1 MELSNLTGLRI
12 FADVISTGSFTAA
25 ADLHG
30 VTQPAVSF
38 HIRQLETT
46 FDVQLISREGRRA
59 IPTAAGAE
67 LLRNIAHIDKA
78 VGDTIR
84 SMDQFSEASG
94 GELRIG
100 TGSTACA
107 MLLPGVLRQL
117 RRSLPGTEISVVT
130 GNSPEIA
137 RKLVANEIDVGIV
150 TLPVD
155 GRTIQSTVLFE
166 DEIVMLAP
174 PSMELPDTVTPE
186 VLFQHPA
193 TMFESARVTRSLID
207 GWFARAGF
215 TFHPAMTVGSLE
227 AIRELVSMDMGYA
240 LLSRL
245 ALPAD
250 RASDGMRV
258 RSLSP
263 QLFRTI
269 GFAVRRDQVIPPATE
284 LFIAALHGANTQVR
298 HYKS

>member
-1 MELSNLTGLRI
+1 MVLKNLTGLRI

-25 ADLHG
+25 AELHG

-38 HIRQLETT
+38 HIRQLETMFGVT
-46 FDVQLISREGRRA
+46 LIAREGRRA

-67 LLRNIAHIDKA
+67 LLRNIAHIDSA
-78 VGDTIR
+78 VGNTIR
-84 SMDQFSEASG
+84 AMDQFADASSG
-94 GELRIG
+94 QLRIG

-107 MLLPGVLRQL
+107 TLLPGVLRL
-117 RRSLPGTEISVVT
+117 VRRSLPGIEMSVVT

-137 RKLVANEIDVGIV
+137 RRLAANEIDIGLV
-150 TLPVD
+150 TLPVE
-155 GRTIQSTVLFE
+155 GRSIQSTPLFQ

-174 PSMELPDTVTPE
+174 PTINVPDPVTPH

-193 TMFESARVTRSLID
+193 MMFESARVTRTLID
-207 GWFARAGF
+207 AWFAEAGL
-215 TFHPAMTVGSLE
+215 TFHAAMTVGSLE

-250 RASDGMRV
+250 RPPDGLTV

-263 QLFRTI
+263 PLCRTI
-269 GFAVRRDQVIPPATE
+269 GYAVRRDHVIPPATE
-284 LFIAALHGANTQVR
+284 LFIAALRKQGG
-298 HYKS
+298 

>member
-1 MELSNLTGLRI
+1 MKLANLTGLRI
-12 FADVISTGSFTAA
+12 FADVIATGSFTAA
-25 ADLHG
+25 AELHG
-30 VTQPAVSF
+30 ITQPAVSF
-38 HIRQLETT
+38 HIRQLETM
-46 FDVQLISREGRRA
+46 FDVPLIAREGRRA

-67 LLRNIAHIDKA
+67 LLRNVAHIDSA
-78 VGDTIR
+78 VGNTIR
-84 SMDQFSEASG
+84 AMDQFSESG
-94 GELRIG
+94 SGQLRIG

-107 MLLPGVLRQL
+107 TLLPGVLRQL

-137 RKLVANEIDVGIV
+137 RKLAANEVDVGLV

-155 GRTIQSTVLFE
+155 GRTIQTTPLFE
-166 DEIVMLAP
+166 DEIVMIAP
-174 PSMELPDTVTPE
+174 PSMELPDVITPD

-193 TMFESARVTRSLID
+193 MMFESARVTRSLID
-207 GWFARAGF
+207 GWFAEAGF

-227 AIRELVSMDMGYA
+227 AIRELVGMDMGYA

-245 ALPAD
+245 ALPTE
-250 RASDGMRV
+250 RSSDGLRV

-269 GFAVRRDQVIPPATE
+269 GYAVRRDQSIPPATE
-284 LFIAALHGANTQVR
+284 LFIAAVHKATR
-298 HYKS
+298 